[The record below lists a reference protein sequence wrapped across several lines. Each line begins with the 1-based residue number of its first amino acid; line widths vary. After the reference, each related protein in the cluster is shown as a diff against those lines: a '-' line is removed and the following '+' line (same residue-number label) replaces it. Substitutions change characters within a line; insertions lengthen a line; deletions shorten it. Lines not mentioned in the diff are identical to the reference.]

1 MNKQKPPRM
10 NEEMLDLDF
19 MVNSKGRIFSKYVQ
33 YAYHTIYLSDKVG
46 DAAEYHEEFQLF
58 ADAQQGVVVE
68 IVLNNFG
75 GSLETAVQFYERIRN
90 SEAKVVASIE
100 GVCHSAASVIAL
112 ACDEWK
118 VSPFASMLVHNA
130 SYAIGGA
137 AHEVESH
144 VEHSKKHLDFCLKK
158 IYSGFLTQAEVKRVI
173 EGLQKYLTAEE
184 VINRLEKY
192 ANHRAKSEATET
204 VSEAISED

>member
-10 NEEMLDLDF
+10 NEEFLDLD
-19 MVNSKGRIFSKYVQ
+19 VLSNSKGRIFSKYVQ
-33 YAYHTIYLSDKVG
+33 YAYHTIYLSDRVG
-46 DAAEYHEEFQLF
+46 DAADYHEEFQLL
-58 ADAQQGVVVE
+58 ADAQQGEVIE

-90 SEAKVVASIE
+90 SEAKTIASIE
-100 GVCHSAASVIAL
+100 GVCHSAASVVAL

-118 VSPFASMLVHNA
+118 VSPFASMLIHNA

-137 AHEVESH
+137 AHEIESH

-158 IYSGFLTQAEVKRVI
+158 IYSGFLTQAEIKRVV
-173 EGLQKYLTAEE
+173 EGLQKYLVAED
-184 VINRLEKY
+184 IICRLEKY
-192 ANHRAKSEATET
+192 ANHRAKSEATEIIP
-204 VSEAISED
+204 EAISED

>member
-1 MNKQKPPRM
+1 MPSKRPRM
-10 NEEMLDLDF
+10 DEDILDLDF
-19 MVNSKGRIFSKYVQ
+19 MVSSKGRIFSKYVQ

-46 DAAEYHEEFQLF
+46 DAAEYHEEFQLL
-58 ADAQQGVVVE
+58 ADAQQGEVVE

-90 SEAKVVASIE
+90 SEAKVIASIE
-100 GVCHSAASVIAL
+100 GVCHSAASVVAL

-137 AHEVESH
+137 AHEIESH

-158 IYSGFLTQAEVKRVI
+158 IYSGFLSQKEITEVIK
-173 EGLQKYLTAEE
+173 GLQKYLTSTEIEE
-184 VINRLEKY
+184 RLQKY
-192 ANHRAKSEATET
+192 ANHRAKSEATE
-204 VSEAISED
+204 VIPEAISED

>member
-19 MVNSKGRIFSKYVQ
+19 MVSSKGRVFSKYVK
-33 YAYHTIYLSDKVG
+33 YAYHTIYLSDNIG
-46 DAAEYHEEFQLF
+46 EAGEYHEEFQLL
-58 ADAQQGVVVE
+58 ADAQQGEVVE

-90 SEAKVVASIE
+90 SEAKVIASIE

-144 VEHSKKHLDFCLKK
+144 VEHSKNHLDFCIKK
-158 IYSGFLTQAEVKRVI
+158 IYSHFLTGAEIKKVI
-173 EGLQKYLTAEE
+173 KGLQKYLSANE
-184 VINRLEKY
+184 VIERLEKY
-192 ANHRAKSEATET
+192 AYHRAKSEATET